1 MRKNLK
7 VQQDIRKKKQY
18 KYKRINISK
27 MTSYSPVE
35 ILNELRN
42 RPLIKQ
48 RTPEWF
54 KLREDR
60 LTASDLYDAIKNPQ
74 SLAKKKL
81 KGVTFN
87 SSGVPALKWGTMYE
101 PMATRIYSTMVNK
114 EIFEFGL
121 VINEDIKHFGA
132 SPDGITEEGIM
143 IEIKCPIKRKII
155 DGTIPDKYYY
165 QIQGQLAVCKLKE
178 CDYVECEFIEFK
190 SKDEYLENIKDLD
203 ESNQNFKHGIIA
215 EIKVNNEYEYVYSSN
230 NQKGEENLKEMKEF
244 LINNN
249 FKIIYWKLKLINV
262 QKVNFNEEKWKN
274 DIQDKINN
282 FHEVYMIEKK
292 LSNPIN
298 LFIKDDE

>member
-1 MRKNLK
+1 MKLN
-7 VQQDIRKKKQY
+7 VQ
-18 KYKRINISK
+18 
-27 MTSYSPVE
+27 
-35 ILNELRN
+35 
-42 RPLIKQ
+42 
-48 RTPEWF
+48 
-54 KLREDR
+54 
-60 LTASDLYDAIKNPQ
+60 
-74 SLAKKKL
+74 
-81 KGVTFN
+81 
-87 SSGVPALKWGTMYE
+87 
-101 PMATRIYSTMVNK
+101 
-114 EIFEFGL
+114 
-121 VINEDIKHFGA
+121 
-132 SPDGITEEGIM
+132 
-143 IEIKCPIKRKII
+143 
-155 DGTIPDKYYY
+155 
-165 QIQGQLAVCKLKE
+165 LKE
-178 CDYVECEFIEFK
+178 CDYVQCEFIEFK

>member
-81 KGVTFN
+81 KVVTFN